1 MVISDFTYVAQP
13 TFLNFLQAG
22 LDLNFMVAIDF
33 TGSNGNPNS
42 PSSLHYIH
50 PTTILPTTPDR
61 GASYPSVVSYKSM
74 NPYELAIH
82 AVGPVLEYYDSDKLF
97 PTYGFGACAQ
107 GSTTTSHCFPLNGN
121 PTQPEVY
128 GIQGVMEVYQNAI
141 RSLRFSGPTLFEFI
155 LEQAVKYGIE
165 VEVMINS
172 YSQQLKT
179 ERDKYLVLLIIT
191 DGEIHDMSESIRLIV
206 KGADLPL
213 SILIVGV
220 GSADFT
226 NMDVRV
232 GYEIPPLCNEIDP
245 RRR

>member
-1 MVISDFTYVAQP
+1 
-13 TFLNFLQAG
+13 
-22 LDLNFMVAIDF
+22 MVAIDF

-50 PTTILPTTPDR
+50 PSTAIPAPPT
-61 GASYPSVVSYKSM
+61 GIASYPPVVSHKFM
-74 NPYELAIH
+74 NPYELAIR

-155 LEQAVKYGIE
+155 LEQAVRYGIE
-165 VEVMINS
+165 VEGMMNS
-172 YSQQLKT
+172 YSQQLKV
-179 ERDKYLVLLIIT
+179 EKDKYLVLLIIT

-226 NMDVRV
+226 NMNVRISCEMPQSRN
-232 GYEIPPLCNEIDP
+232 GIDT